1 MQVHFSTEAAD
12 HTCYLNIV
20 PSLLSPKVPNGRD
33 QRPPTLERLYWAS
46 RKHSEWR
53 RNGPSVH
60 EANLT
65 TPCTLEKAKLKD
77 RCSSVLFCTAMII
90 NLVLSPQRLRLSDP
104 RRRPWPP

>member
-20 PSLLSPKVPNGRD
+20 PLLPVHITDPPSVRRSLMD
-33 QRPPTLERLYWAS
+33 AIQRPPTLERLYWAS

-53 RNGPSVH
+53 RNGPLVH

-65 TPCTLEKAKLKD
+65 TPCTLEKAKLK
-77 RCSSVLFCTAMII
+77 
-90 NLVLSPQRLRLSDP
+90 
-104 RRRPWPP
+104 RPL